1 MRIQR
6 GQSLTAVDLLV
17 LMQARTSWMSRVTR
31 KLADVDALIMPTVP
45 IVPPAIE
52 PLIQDDQLY
61 GKTNMLVLRNCSVI
75 NFLDGCALSLP
86 CHAKGEAPVG
96 FMLASVGGNDQRL
109 QSMGLAIE
117 QVLRQATQA

>member
-1 MRIQR
+1 
-6 GQSLTAVDLLV
+6 V
-17 LMQARTSWMSRVTR
+17 TS

-45 IVPPAIE
+45 VVPPAID
-52 PLIQDDQLY
+52 PLIRDDQHY

-86 CHAKGEAPVG
+86 CHAQGEAPVG

-109 QSMGLAIE
+109 LSMGMAVE
-117 QVLRQATQA
+117 RVLKQAS